1 MYHSY
6 YPLAATRRISDCYK
20 TYLWLLILYTNR
32 YQTCQ
37 WLLQEI
43 SFTTHIYIVKKY
55 HLLLILYTDY
65 YKTYQWLLQDISMT
79 THLHV
84 QGMQGMIESRMCSLT
99 IECVLLLEISMTTP
113 LHVQGMTEKLQ
124 NCYLWLLIFTT
135 YIYYLYL
142 LLIFTTPAGD
152 DREAAKLLLPG
163 YTGMHFFL
171 FFFWKYLI
179 FSRVCVCVCVC
190 ACVCMLSLSLSLFLT
205 HTHTH
210 THTALHWAA
219 AMGHIGCVQV
229 NTYV

>member
-6 YPLAATRRISDCYK
+6 YALAATRRISDYYK

-32 YQTCQ
+32 YQTYQ

-99 IECVLLLEISMTTP
+99 IECVLLLEISMTTS
-113 LHVQGMTEKLQ
+113 LHVQGMQGMIESRMCSLTIE
-124 NCYLWLLIFTT
+124 CVLLPLTRNIHDYSPTRAGD
-135 YIYYLYL
+135 
-142 LLIFTTPAGD
+142 AGD
-152 DREAAKLLLPG
+152 DRE
-163 YTGMHFFL
+163 
-171 FFFWKYLI
+171 
-179 FSRVCVCVCVC
+179 
-190 ACVCMLSLSLSLFLT
+190 
-205 HTHTH
+205 
-210 THTALHWAA
+210 
-219 AMGHIGCVQV
+219 
-229 NTYV
+229 